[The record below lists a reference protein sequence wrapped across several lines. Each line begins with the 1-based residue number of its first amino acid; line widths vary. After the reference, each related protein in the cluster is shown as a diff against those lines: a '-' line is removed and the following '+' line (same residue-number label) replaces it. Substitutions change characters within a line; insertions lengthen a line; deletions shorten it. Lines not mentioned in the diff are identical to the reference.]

1 MKREWKLIKWLREL
15 LMKRLPKPKREDP
28 SERDVSCECPI
39 CGFMGS
45 RFEIICH
52 YITYHTR

>member
-1 MKREWKLIKWLREL
+1 MKRSL
-15 LMKRLPKPKREDP
+15 KPKREDP
-28 SERDVSCECPI
+28 SEKDVSCECPI

-52 YITYHTR
+52 YLTYHTR